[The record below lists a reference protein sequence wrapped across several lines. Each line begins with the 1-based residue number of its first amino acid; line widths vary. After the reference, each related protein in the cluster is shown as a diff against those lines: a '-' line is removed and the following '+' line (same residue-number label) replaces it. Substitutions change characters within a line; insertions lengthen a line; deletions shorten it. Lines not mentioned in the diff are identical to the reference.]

1 MEKQLFSIFTENP
14 VNGCTRREC
23 WCTPLPC
30 SAPRPIIFYCAL
42 CPFPF
47 CPASVPKHIRNTWQ
61 SACKSRPEG
70 LPLQKVIA
78 HYNP

>member
-30 SAPRPIIFYCAL
+30 SAPRPMIFYCAL

-47 CPASVPKHIRNTWQ
+47 CPAFCSQAH
-61 SACKSRPEG
+61 PEHMAER
-70 LPLQKVIA
+70 LQIPSGRLTFAKG
-78 HYNP
+78 YSTL

>member
-1 MEKQLFSIFTENP
+1 M
-14 VNGCTRREC
+14 
-23 WCTPLPC
+23 
-30 SAPRPIIFYCAL
+30 IFYCAL

>member
-1 MEKQLFSIFTENP
+1 MVAILVHIFFFTYIP
-14 VNGCTRREC
+14 NGCTRREC

-30 SAPRPIIFYCAL
+30 GAPRPMIFYRAL
-42 CPFPF
+42 YSFPF
-47 CPASVPKHIRNTWQ
+47 YPASVLKYGQT
-61 SACKSRPEG
+61 ACKSHPED

>member
-1 MEKQLFSIFTENP
+1 IFTENP

-30 SAPRPIIFYCAL
+30 SAPRPMIFYCAL

>member
-1 MEKQLFSIFTENP
+1 MEKQLFPFSPRTLSMAAL
-14 VNGCTRREC
+14 VGSVGA
-23 WCTPLPC
+23 PLAVQRSPTDD
-30 SAPRPIIFYCAL
+30 FYCAL